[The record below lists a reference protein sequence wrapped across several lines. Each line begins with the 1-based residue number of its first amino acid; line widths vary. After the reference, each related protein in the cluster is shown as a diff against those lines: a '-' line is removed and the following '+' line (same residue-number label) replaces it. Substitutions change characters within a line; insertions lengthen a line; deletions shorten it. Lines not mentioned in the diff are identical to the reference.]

1 LSGFAFLLSTWW
13 DGVVRME
20 AFAVGTLVAAAVTLL
35 HVVLLSR
42 IVRGYTSRCAGVWGT
57 RHPILASYYYFGLT
71 ILKMV
76 LLHVLDACVWSLILA
91 GAGLVHEIRDAFY
104 FSTNAYTT
112 LGYGPMILPNDW
124 RELAPLMA
132 VCGLFTFGCTTSQLF
147 AVMGYH
153 NDSIQRGWAT
163 RKTDGQEEVESRPV
177 NR

>member
-1 LSGFAFLLSTWW
+1 
-13 DGVVRME
+13 ME

-42 IVRGYTSRCAGVWGT
+42 IVRGYKRRCAGNWAR
-57 RHPILASYYYFGLT
+57 RHPAFASYYHFGST

-76 LLHVLDACVWSLILA
+76 LLHVLDACVWALILT

-104 FSTNAYTT
+104 FSANAYTT
-112 LGYGPMILPNDW
+112 LGYGTMILPNDW
-124 RELAPLMA
+124 RELAPLTA

-153 NDSIQRGWAT
+153 NNAIERGLAI
-163 RKTDGQEEVESRPV
+163 RKAGGEESVESRSGQSIAQ
-177 NR
+177 